1 MGQLLQIEQWAEN
14 LQEVTLGRWI
24 KAEGDAVE
32 AGESLCEM
40 ITEKVTFEYET
51 PSSGVLTRVYAAEK
65 SVVPVGYAF
74 AFLGEPGEA
83 APEGVEEKNAILVE
97 KHQAQARLQIDL
109 EAGPAVGG
117 ASAGG
122 RVRATPGARRA
133 ARERDLALA
142 DVAAWMSEDRP
153 VTEDDVARYLA
164 RGDQGGT

>member
-1 MGQLLQIEQWAEN
+1 
-14 LQEVTLGRWI
+14 
-24 KAEGDAVE
+24 
-32 AGESLCEM
+32 
-40 ITEKVTFEYET
+40 
-51 PSSGVLTRVYAAEK
+51 
-65 SVVPVGYAF
+65 VGYTF

-83 APEGVEEKNAILVE
+83 APEGVEERNAALLE

-133 ARERDLALA
+133 AREKDLALA
-142 DVAAWMSEDRP
+142 DVAAWMGEDRP

-164 RGDQGGT
+164 RGE